1 MNTEF
6 LPRAIQWHEGMLL
19 VPQHFQQLV
28 ARQEEL
34 LHYHIAAVSPFH
46 WGIRKL
52 KVDESAL
59 LGGMFSVS
67 ELEAVMPD
75 GLLVYYPDVHKLEAD
90 LKPYTEE
97 MKQKAMTVYLA
108 VPAKRSGGAYIKGIL
123 PRYHSAEGER
133 VADENTGEAGEP
145 IPRLIPCISL
155 LVTDSPEQKYCAFP
169 IAKVFYK
176 DETYILTDFIPPLL
190 NASLDSDIGKL
201 CLSIAQQL
209 RKKAVF
215 LYDKINAEDSAMRD
229 TGTESKFLFRSI
241 VSALP
246 QFEAVLNTGKSHPYA
261 LYVTMGS
268 LLGNLASIGSGTV
281 PPVMPRYNHDDLRAT
296 FKPLHEFILRLIQ
309 EGIRESHTP
318 VPFDS
323 SEKKKGRFTLKLREE
338 WMRKK
343 LVIGFRGRKKDG
355 GDLGDWI
362 LLHCQIGSSKI
373 IQSIKDK
380 RIRGAGREKIEK
392 DDELIPPKGMLL
404 FSVAA
409 EPEFIQADEVLE
421 IFGEPAQSDLDEIIL
436 YVKNKA

>member
-1 MNTEF
+1 MTMEF
-6 LPRAIQWHEGMLL
+6 LAPAIQWHEGMLL
-19 VPQHFQQLV
+19 VPQHFQQLT

-34 LHYHIAAVSPFH
+34 LHYHIAALSPFH

-52 KVDESAL
+52 KINESVL

-75 GLLVYYPDVHKLEAD
+75 GLTVHYPDGQNRLELD

-97 MKQKAMTVYLA
+97 MKQKALSIHLA
-108 VPAKRSGGAYIKGIL
+108 VPAKRSGAAYIKGIL
-123 PRYHSAEGER
+123 PRYHSAAGEP
-133 VADENTGEAGEP
+133 VPDENTGETGEP
-145 IPRLIPCISL
+145 IPRLIPCLSL
-155 LVTDSPEQKYCAFP
+155 LASDSPEQKYCTFP
-169 IAKVFYK
+169 LAKVQYQ
-176 DETYILTDFIPPLL
+176 EEAYRLTDFIPPILGI
-190 NASLDSDIGKL
+190 SSDSAVGTLCKDI
-201 CLSIAQQL
+201 ARQL

-215 LYDKINAEDSAMRD
+215 LYEKINAEDAAMRD
-229 TGTESKFLFRSI
+229 TGIETKLLFRSI

-246 QFEAVLNTGKSHPYA
+246 QFEAVLNTGKSHPYQ
-261 LYVTMGS
+261 LYVATAS

-296 FKPLHEFILRLIQ
+296 FKPLQEIILRLIE

-318 VPFDS
+318 VPFNKI
-323 SEKKKGRFTLKLREE
+323 EKGRFTLKLRDE

-343 LVIGFRGRKKDG
+343 LVIGFRGRKKE
-355 GDLGDWI
+355 GDLGQWI
-362 LLHCQIGSSKI
+362 FLYCQIGSSKI
-373 IQSIKDK
+373 IQSIKEK

-404 FSVAA
+404 FSVAV

-421 IFGEPAQSDLDEIIL
+421 ICGDPAQADLDEIIL
-436 YVKNKA
+436 YVKNKP

>member
-1 MNTEF
+1 MNTDF
-6 LPRAIQWHEGMLL
+6 LPRSIQWNEGMLL

-52 KVDESAL
+52 EVNKSAL
-59 LGGMFSVS
+59 LGGLFSVS

-75 GLLVYYPDVHKLEAD
+75 GLTIFYPDGQFMLEAD
-90 LKPYTEE
+90 LKPYSEE
-97 MKQKAMTVYLA
+97 MKQKAMTVHLA
-108 VPAKRSGGAYIKGIL
+108 VPAKRSGGAYIKGVL
-123 PRYHSAEGER
+123 PRYHSVEGER
-133 VADENTGEAGEP
+133 VPDENTGEAGEP

-169 IAKVFYK
+169 LAKVQYQ
-176 DETYILTDFIPPLL
+176 DEAYRLTDFTPPVL
-190 NASLDSDIGKL
+190 SVSPDSAVGTLCKDI
-201 CLSIAQQL
+201 ARQL

-215 LYDKINAEDSAMRD
+215 LYEKINAEDSAMRD
-229 TGTESKFLFRSI
+229 TGIESKLLFRSI

-246 QFEAVLNTGKSHPYA
+246 QFEAVLNTGKSHPYQ
-261 LYVTMGS
+261 LYVATAS
-268 LLGNLASIGSGTV
+268 LLGNLSSIGSGTV

-296 FKPLHEFILRLIQ
+296 FKPLQEFILRLIQ

-318 VPFDS
+318 VPFNKI
-323 SEKKKGRFTLKLREE
+323 EKGRFSLKLRDE

-355 GDLGDWI
+355 GDLRDWI
-362 LLHCQIGSSKI
+362 WLHCQIGSSKI

-380 RIRGAGREKIEK
+380 RIRGASREKIEK

-404 FSVAA
+404 FSVSV

-421 IFGEPAQSDLDEIIL
+421 ICGDHSQADLDEIIL
-436 YVKNKA
+436 YVRNKV